1 MNVEMDGIKFIWME
15 RSGVERGKISPQLKK
30 NLIEKYKSSHSSLTQ
45 IQHHQQIQNIC
56 NLIYK
61 VRFNECSFIWNK

>member
-1 MNVEMDGIKFIWME
+1 MDGEEW
-15 RSGVERGKISPQLKK
+15 SGKGENQSSIEEK
-30 NLIEKYKSSHSSLTQ
+30 LIEKYKSSHSSLTQ